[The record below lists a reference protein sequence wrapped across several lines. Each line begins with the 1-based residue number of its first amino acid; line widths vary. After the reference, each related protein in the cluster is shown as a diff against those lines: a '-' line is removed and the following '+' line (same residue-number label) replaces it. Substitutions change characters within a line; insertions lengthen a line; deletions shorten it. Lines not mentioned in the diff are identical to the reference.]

1 MSYLFNIQD
10 RSYMVLWCWMSIGK
24 TFCSELE
31 SNEENAGKSC
41 DKYEMQLKA
50 ADVVLSQGIKVPKWN
65 VLTFVVK
72 IHQMLF
78 YQIIW
83 QWYFTWASQPW
94 KGFFISHKFQHMIT
108 HTGKTFQKKTSSSCC
123 FLHSLNWFIRDSC
136 IYSYLL
142 DIQWTS
148 QRQGRGGQKEKSK
161 TERDRRREGLCS
173 LSQASQAASES
184 HDNI

>member
-1 MSYLFNIQD
+1 
-10 RSYMVLWCWMSIGK
+10 MVLNVNWKDILFWAWEQRGKCWQKLWQIW
-24 TFCSELE
+24 
-31 SNEENAGKSC
+31 NAIEG
-41 DKYEMQLKA
+41 

-108 HTGKTFQKKTSSSCC
+108 HTGKTFQKKTCC

-148 QRQGRGGQKEKSK
+148 QRQGRGERNRKARHRETEGEK
-161 TERDRRREGLCS
+161 DYVL
-173 LSQASQAASES
+173 
-184 HDNI
+184 